1 MTALLDA
8 FDRQLR
14 RDVAGGENDGETVIW
29 VDDGYVRVAADR
41 ETLDALVSLHDRV
54 FGEEHG
60 AIGRALAH

>member
-1 MTALLDA
+1 
-8 FDRQLR
+8 
-14 RDVAGGENDGETVIW
+14 VAGGENDGETVIW

-60 AIGRALAH
+60 AIGRALAY